1 MLFLL
6 EKGLSYTEIGIL
18 YASREITIN
27 ICELPSGIIA
37 DTYGRKTALAG
48 ALLLYIISFVVF
60 YFSNIFWLFWIA
72 FIFFGIGDAF
82 RTGTH
87 KGLIMS
93 YLALN
98 KWSEYKISYYGHTRS
113 WSQRG
118 AAISSIMAGLIVFY
132 SGEYQNIFL
141 YSTIPF
147 IINFFLILSYPVEI
161 DKVPEQQKHKKSAA
175 LWTTIKSFFENLKHP
190 EVIKIM
196 NMSALHSAFL
206 KAVKDYIQPLMV
218 HVAVIIPLMTN
229 MEVNRKNGIIIGIFY
244 FFIYIMNS
252 YASQFASHAASGKRR
267 KNVSY
272 ITLLCGFACGISCG
286 LFYIYELW
294 IVALIAFVGI
304 FVIENLRKPIM
315 TGFIADNVPNEVL
328 ASVISLESL
337 LKTII
342 TAILALA
349 FGIIADK
356 FGIGAALTTISG
368 FLMLASLSI
377 KYFVS
382 RKAEK

>member
-1 MLFLL
+1 
-6 EKGLSYTEIGIL
+6 
-18 YASREITIN
+18 
-27 ICELPSGIIA
+27 
-37 DTYGRKTALAG
+37 
-48 ALLLYIISFVVF
+48 
-60 YFSNIFWLFWIA
+60 
-72 FIFFGIGDAF
+72 
-82 RTGTH
+82 
-87 KGLIMS
+87 
-93 YLALN
+93 
-98 KWSEYKISYYGHTRS
+98 
-113 WSQRG
+113 
-118 AAISSIMAGLIVFY
+118 
-132 SGEYQNIFL
+132 
-141 YSTIPF
+141 
-147 IINFFLILSYPVEI
+147 
-161 DKVPEQQKHKKSAA
+161 
-175 LWTTIKSFFENLKHP
+175 
-190 EVIKIM
+190 
-196 NMSALHSAFL
+196 MSALHSAFL

-267 KNVSY
+267 KSVSY

>member
-118 AAISSIMAGLIVFY
+118 AAVSSIMAGLIVFY
-132 SGEYQNIFL
+132 SG
-141 YSTIPF
+141 
-147 IINFFLILSYPVEI
+147 
-161 DKVPEQQKHKKSAA
+161 
-175 LWTTIKSFFENLKHP
+175 
-190 EVIKIM
+190 
-196 NMSALHSAFL
+196 
-206 KAVKDYIQPLMV
+206 
-218 HVAVIIPLMTN
+218 
-229 MEVNRKNGIIIGIFY
+229 
-244 FFIYIMNS
+244 
-252 YASQFASHAASGKRR
+252 
-267 KNVSY
+267 
-272 ITLLCGFACGISCG
+272 
-286 LFYIYELW
+286 
-294 IVALIAFVGI
+294 
-304 FVIENLRKPIM
+304 
-315 TGFIADNVPNEVL
+315 
-328 ASVISLESL
+328 
-337 LKTII
+337 
-342 TAILALA
+342 
-349 FGIIADK
+349 
-356 FGIGAALTTISG
+356 
-368 FLMLASLSI
+368 
-377 KYFVS
+377 
-382 RKAEK
+382 